1 MENAFSLSD
10 TMIVI
15 PAFLISAGILFYTA
29 VQAAL
34 VGAGGHR
41 KGLYSAF
48 AIACLCGGGFQLA
61 TAAYYTAGSVGAAA
75 YALHWQAACTLVFF
89 PALFAFIAFYTD
101 QRRKRPWFIVVVT
114 VFSLLL
120 IISLTQPYSARFSSL
135 EAGGVLRLPWGERLA
150 TYVGT
155 PGRWSELS
163 RLAVLAIFSWAVAR
177 TVIQYRNGERRAAF
191 FLAGYL
197 VVQFGTIIQGTLIDH
212 GVVHS
217 IYTAGFAFL
226 ALAVLMSLSLGLELR
241 DHSLRLEVA
250 GKDLH
255 REIERR
261 KEAEEAIRERLRF
274 ERLISDLSAGFVK
287 VDAYEL
293 EAKIV
298 EGLGLIARFLGV
310 ERASIGET
318 SEDKLATHIR
328 YSYVAPGIPLLPP
341 TLLSTLFPWYTRTL
355 NSGKVV
361 VLERIP
367 EDLPEEAE
375 VEKQFARKEGIKSI
389 LIVPLEIGGSVI
401 GGMGFTAFHSERS
414 WPDDQVQRLR
424 LVGEIFAN
432 ALHRKRAEEAL
443 RESEERF
450 RRLSEGPFE
459 GIAIT
464 DEGRFIDTNAQ
475 FEKMLGYKH
484 EELIGMQVSECVA
497 PESRELVM
505 DKIKSGDEAPYDH
518 IALRRDGSKFSVEVF
533 GRTIPYKGRKV
544 RVTAIR
550 DVTERKRAEAEVQ
563 RYVRRLQVLSARL
576 VEVQEIERR
585 SIARELH
592 DQIGQV
598 LTGLKLTLEMC
609 LRKPPDRIQESLL
622 NAQALADDLVSQV
635 REISLRLRPS
645 MLDDLGLLPTLL
657 WHFEHYRTQTQVNVA
672 FRHFGLDRRF
682 GPQVE
687 TAAYRIIQEALT
699 NVARHAGVKDVEVRC
714 EVDPK
719 GLRIEVEDRGVGF
732 DPSKI
737 GPISFGLAGMRER
750 AELVG
755 GSFSIKTAAG
765 SGTLLTVR
773 LPLAMAEAPQRGE
786 IR

>member
-1 MENAFSLSD
+1 MENSFSL
-10 TMIVI
+10 TNGMIVI
-15 PAFLISAGILFYTA
+15 PAFLISAGLLFYTA

-34 VGAGGHR
+34 VGMVGQR
-41 KGLYSAF
+41 KSLYLSF
-48 AIACLCGGGFQLA
+48 AITCLASAGFQFGPVG
-61 TAAYYTAGSVGAAA
+61 YYTAGSVAAAA
-75 YALHWQAACTLVFF
+75 YALHWQAVSVTVFF
-89 PALFAFIAFYTD
+89 PSFFAFIANYTG
-101 QRRKRPWFIVVVT
+101 QRRTKPWLIAVIT
-114 VFSLLL
+114 VSALLL
-120 IISLTQPYSARFSSL
+120 VISLNQPYSGRFSTL
-135 EAGGVLRLPWGERLA
+135 EADGVLRLPWGEQLA
-150 TYVGT
+150 RFRGT
-155 PGRWSELS
+155 PSVWNGLA
-163 RLAVLAIFSWAVAR
+163 RLVFLAIFIWAAAR
-177 TVIQYRNGERRAAF
+177 ATIQYRLGERRAAL
-191 FLAGYL
+191 FLAAYL
-197 VVQFGTIIQGTLIDH
+197 VIGLATMIQGGLVDLGVIDFF
-212 GVVHS
+212 
-217 IYTAGFAFL
+217 YTFGFSYL
-226 ALAVLMSLSLGLELR
+226 ALAVLMSVSLGMELR
-241 DHSLRLEVA
+241 DRAVRLEA
-250 GKDLH
+250 ADYEL
-255 REIERR
+255 R
-261 KEAEEAIRERLRF
+261 KEIKRRSQAEETVRERLKF
-274 ERLISDLSAGFVK
+274 EQLISDLSAGFVK
-287 VDAYEL
+287 VAGDEL
-293 EAKIV
+293 EAKIA

-318 SEDKLATHIR
+318 SEDKRETHIR
-328 YSYVAPGIPLLPP
+328 YAYVAPGTRPLPP

-355 NSGKVV
+355 NSGKAV
-361 VLERIP
+361 VLSRIP
-367 EDLPEEAE
+367 DDLPDEAE

-401 GGMGFTAFHSERS
+401 GGMGFTAFRTERS
-414 WPDDQVQRLR
+414 WPDDLVQRLR

-432 ALHRKRAEEAL
+432 ALHRKRSEEAL

-464 DEGRFIDTNAQ
+464 DEGRFMDTNAQ

-484 EELIGMQVSECVA
+484 EELIGMPVSECVA
-497 PESRELVM
+497 PESRELVLG
-505 DKIKSGDEAPYDH
+505 KIKSGDETPYEH
-518 IALRRDGSKFSVEVF
+518 IALRRDGSKFPVEVF
-533 GRTIPYKGRKV
+533 GRTIPYQGRRV

-550 DVTERKRAEAEVQ
+550 DITERKRAEAEVQ

-609 LRKPPDRIQESLL
+609 LRKPSDRIREALL
-622 NAQALADDLVSQV
+622 NAQALTDDLVNQV

-657 WHFEHYRTQTQVNVA
+657 WHFEHYTAQTQVRVA
-672 FRHFGLDRRF
+672 FRHFGLERRF
-682 GPQVE
+682 GPQAE

-737 GPISFGLAGMRER
+737 GPISFGLVGMRER
-750 AELVG
+750 AELLG

-773 LPLAMAEAPQRGE
+773 LPLALVEAPRREE
-786 IR
+786 IP

>member
-1 MENAFSLSD
+1 MENTFSLSD
-10 TMIVI
+10 TMIVV

-41 KGLYSAF
+41 RGLYSAF
-48 AIACLCGGGFQLA
+48 TIACLCGGGFQLA
-61 TAAYYTAGSVGAAA
+61 TAAYYTADSVGAAA
-75 YALHWQAACTLVFF
+75 YALHWQAACTMVFF

-101 QRRKRPWFIVVVT
+101 QRRIRPWFIVVVT

-120 IISLTQPYSARFSSL
+120 IISLTQPFSARFSSL
-135 EAGGVLRLPWGERLA
+135 EDRGVLRLPWGELLA
-150 TYVGT
+150 TFKGT
-155 PGRWSELS
+155 PGRWSGLS
-163 RLAVLAIFSWAVAR
+163 RLGVLAIFSWAVAR
-177 TVIQYRNGERRAAF
+177 TVTQYRNGERRAAL

-197 VVQFGTIIQGTLIDH
+197 VVQVGTIIQGTLIDH
-212 GVVHS
+212 GVIHS
-217 IYTAGFAFL
+217 FYTAGFAFL
-226 ALAVLMSLSLGLELR
+226 ALAVLMSLSLGMELR
-241 DHSLRLEVA
+241 DHALRLEAA
-250 GKDLH
+250 GQDLR

-261 KEAEEAIRERLRF
+261 KDAEEAIR
-274 ERLISDLSAGFVK
+274 D
-287 VDAYEL
+287 
-293 EAKIV
+293 
-298 EGLGLIARFLGV
+298 
-310 ERASIGET
+310 
-318 SEDKLATHIR
+318 
-328 YSYVAPGIPLLPP
+328 
-341 TLLSTLFPWYTRTL
+341 
-355 NSGKVV
+355 
-361 VLERIP
+361 
-367 EDLPEEAE
+367 
-375 VEKQFARKEGIKSI
+375 
-389 LIVPLEIGGSVI
+389 
-401 GGMGFTAFHSERS
+401 
-414 WPDDQVQRLR
+414 
-424 LVGEIFAN
+424 
-432 ALHRKRAEEAL
+432 
-443 RESEERF
+443 SEERF
-450 RRLSEGPFE
+450 RRLAEGPFE

-464 DEGRFIDTNAQ
+464 DEGRFIDTNSQ
-475 FEKMLGYKH
+475 FEKMLGYNH

-497 PESRELVM
+497 PESRELVTG
-505 DKIKSGDEAPYDH
+505 KIKSGNETPYEH
-518 IALRRDGSKFSVEVF
+518 IALRSDGSKFPVEVF

-550 DVTERKRAEAEVQ
+550 DITERKRAEAEVQ

-609 LRKPPDRIQESLL
+609 LRKPPDRIQESLQ
-622 NAQALADDLVSQV
+622 NAQSLADDLVSQV
-635 REISLRLRPS
+635 REISLKLRPS

-657 WHFEHYRTQTQVNVA
+657 WHFEHYTAQTEVNVA
-672 FRHFGLDRRF
+672 FRHIGLDRRF

-719 GLRIEVEDRGVGF
+719 GLRIEIEDRGIGF

-737 GPISFGLAGMRER
+737 GPISFGLVGMRER
-750 AELVG
+750 AELLG
-755 GSFSIKTAAG
+755 GRFSIKTAAG

-773 LPLAMAEAPQRGE
+773 LPLAMTEATQPGE